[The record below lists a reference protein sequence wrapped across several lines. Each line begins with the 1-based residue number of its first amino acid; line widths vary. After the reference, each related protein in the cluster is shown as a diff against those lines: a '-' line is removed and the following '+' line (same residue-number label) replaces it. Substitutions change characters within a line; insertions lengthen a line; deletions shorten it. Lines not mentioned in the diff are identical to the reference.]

1 MFLYS
6 AFHIAAFLWTEMD
19 MVLKSNSMK
28 QIVHTINQ
36 DSEQFKY
43 AVFKK
48 WFFYQLFWT
57 VAHYCERIVLTVI
70 SYDVQFPFFRFLN
83 IFCLAFLTSTL
94 LRNLFFTPC
103 ECLSF
108 SKIQLPSSR
117 NVNYIPT
124 ICPKKL
130 WYVKGQWVH
139 FWKFNSRRLRTPST
153 REIHLYTFLFFL
165 GKLP

>member
-48 WFFYQLFWT
+48 
-57 VAHYCERIVLTVI
+57 
-70 SYDVQFPFFRFLN
+70 
-83 IFCLAFLTSTL
+83 
-94 LRNLFFTPC
+94 LFF
-103 ECLSF
+103 
-108 SKIQLPSSR
+108 INSSGLLH
-117 NVNYIPT
+117 IT
-124 ICPKKL
+124 
-130 WYVKGQWVH
+130 VKG
-139 FWKFNSRRLRTPST
+139 S
-153 REIHLYTFLFFL
+153 Y
-165 GKLP
+165 